1 MFKKNSNINFMP
13 KGRPKKELVV
23 GATEP
28 VVTVKETPTAPA
40 TGEEKKVFYEF
51 EERGKKYRKSF
62 DEKGN
67 SLGVVE
73 L

>member
-1 MFKKNSNINFMP
+1 MP
-13 KGRPKKELVV
+13 KGRPKKIVSIVENVVEANPNSIIEL
-23 GATEP
+23 TEP
-28 VVTVKETPTAPA
+28 SIKIEDIKED
-40 TGEEKKVFYEF
+40 KKVSYEF

-67 SLGVVE
+67 SLGAVE

>member
-1 MFKKNSNINFMP
+1 MP

-23 GATEP
+23 GITEP
-28 VVTVKETPTAPA
+28 VVIVEETPTVPVV
-40 TGEEKKVFYEF
+40 EEVKKVFYEF
-51 EERGKKYRKSF
+51 EEHGKKYRKSF

-67 SLGVVE
+67 SLGAVE

>member
-1 MFKKNSNINFMP
+1 MP

-23 GATEP
+23 GVTEP
-28 VVTVKETPTAPA
+28 VVIVEETPTIP
-40 TGEEKKVFYEF
+40 TTEEEKKVSYEF
-51 EERGKKYRKSF
+51 EERGKKYQKSF

-67 SLGVVE
+67 SLGAVE

>member
-1 MFKKNSNINFMP
+1 MP
-13 KGRPKKELVV
+13 KGRPKKELIVDV
-23 GATEP
+23 TEP
-28 VVTVKETPTAPA
+28 VVIVEETPTVPVA
-40 TGEEKKVFYEF
+40 EEVKKVSYEF
-51 EERGKKYRKSF
+51 EEGGKKYQKSF